1 VLSFPFPYCNDDPP
15 SDFDTLALDDFNID
29 GNAEDVGNWIGD
41 QHIVELSQNN
51 PAKLSEKMALKVNL
65 LL

>member
-1 VLSFPFPYCNDDPP
+1 VLSFPHCDDDPP

-41 QHIVELSQNN
+41 QHIVELSQND
-51 PAKLSEKMALKVNL
+51 PAKLLEKMALKVNL
-65 LL
+65 PL